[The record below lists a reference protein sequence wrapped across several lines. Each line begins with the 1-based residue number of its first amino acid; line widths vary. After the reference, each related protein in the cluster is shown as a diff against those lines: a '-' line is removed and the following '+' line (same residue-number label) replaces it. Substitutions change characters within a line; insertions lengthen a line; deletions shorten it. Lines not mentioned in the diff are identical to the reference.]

1 VWSLHSRSLLHVV
14 ELPRKVVAIQQ
25 LDFLPD
31 CFDAGSNKVSVRR
44 SSTLGRRNS
53 IDLFSV
59 VFSLSFFGEICQV
72 SHSSVTLID
81 AVFSVHLVASFL
93 KLIIFL
99 TTLASCIS
107 GLIIICASN
116 RLCQGYYVQG
126 LMVYW
131 LGRSSCDCKARG
143 F

>member
-1 VWSLHSRSLLHVV
+1 MWSLHSRSLLHVV

-44 SSTLGRRNS
+44 SSTLGRLNS

-81 AVFSVHLVASFL
+81 AVFFCP
-93 KLIIFL
+93 F
-99 TTLASCIS
+99 SCEFS
-107 GLIIICASN
+107 KTYNFS
-116 RLCQGYYVQG
+116 YH
-126 LMVYW
+126 
-131 LGRSSCDCKARG
+131 SCLLY
-143 F
+143 